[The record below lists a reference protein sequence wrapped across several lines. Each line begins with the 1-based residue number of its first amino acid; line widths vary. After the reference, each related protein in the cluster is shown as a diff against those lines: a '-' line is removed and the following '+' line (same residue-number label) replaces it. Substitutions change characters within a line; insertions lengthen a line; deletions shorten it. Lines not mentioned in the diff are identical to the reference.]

1 MADTREN
8 YSAEEALADGCV
20 VMDGETMLAGEEV
33 WSDFE
38 NSTAAG
44 REAKVR
50 IYRMYADQGGDYT
63 VNELSYDG
71 STFLLQFYDS
81 KGGDEYLL
89 SRNYRYL
96 VKSSY
101 KPDTESSN
109 LSLHYLLSDN
119 PNVMTEGCWAHM
131 FSYCYSPD
139 SIYNHCMRLWMV
151 KYSGI
156 DKSAA
161 RPFHVRCY
169 PLVQYLN
176 RKTRTTHIN
185 TETCTYVRQNPLTDT
200 NSFK

>member
-1 MADTREN
+1 MADTRKN
-8 YSAEEALADGCV
+8 YSAEEAMADGCV
-20 VMDGETMLAGEEV
+20 VLDVETLLAGERA
-33 WSDFE
+33 WADFE

-44 REAKVR
+44 CEAKVR
-50 IYRMYADQGGDYT
+50 IYQMYADQGGDST

-81 KGGDEYLL
+81 KGGDEYLF

-101 KPDTESSN
+101 KPDPESSN

-151 KYSGI
+151 KYSGS
-156 DKSAA
+156 DESVA
-161 RPFHVRCY
+161 RFYAHCY
-169 PLVQYLN
+169 PQFSVFESEDKINSYKYRN
-176 RKTRTTHIN
+176 VHI
-185 TETCTYVRQNPLTDT
+185 CAAKSIDRH
-200 NSFK
+200 